1 MSLDHPM
8 TITDPVPWQDEL
20 AALPPTPDNLTA
32 LGRMLADLD
41 RTYQA
46 QAAHLDGQ
54 PDCECWLHEDYRR
67 EPTPSPRAEPTP
79 VDYAERLRIEE
90 SRLDQR
96 RATLARAEARMTRWE
111 PAERADRAAGMLSP
125 SDARKSWAKNDRD
138 LQAYTR
144 DATRLARARAKVETT
159 ERKIERLRRL
169 V

>member
-1 MSLDHPM
+1 M

-20 AALPPTPDNLTA
+20 AALPPTPDNLTRT
-32 LGRMLADLD
+32 GRMLADLD
-41 RTYQA
+41 RATRA

-67 EPTPSPRAEPTP
+67 EPTPSPRVEPAP

-111 PAERADRAAGMLSP
+111 STGREADRGAVTLRDDVLRRELKKM
-125 SDARKSWAKNDRD
+125 DRD

-144 DATRLARARAKVETT
+144 DATRLARARAKVEIT
-159 ERKIERLRRL
+159 ERKIERLRGL